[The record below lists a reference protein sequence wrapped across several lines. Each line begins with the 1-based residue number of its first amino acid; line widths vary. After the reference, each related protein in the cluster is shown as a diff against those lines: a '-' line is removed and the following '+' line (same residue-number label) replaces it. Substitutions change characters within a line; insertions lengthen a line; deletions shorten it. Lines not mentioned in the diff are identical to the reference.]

1 MVLGRIEGR
10 KRKGQQKMKLL
21 YGITDS
27 MDISLSKLWEMV
39 KDREVWHAAVHAP
52 KRVSGT

>member
-10 KRKGQQKMKLL
+10 KRRGQQKMKLL

-39 KDREVWHAAVHAP
+39 KDTEAWQAVVH
-52 KRVSGT
+52 